1 MYLKPIRE
9 FPQYYI
15 TKDGKVWSTKTKKWL
30 KPSLDGYGYLQVKL
44 CKDGKMYNRKVHRLV
59 LETFVGSCPGGMQTC
74 HNNGIRTD
82 NRLEN
87 LRWDTRSNNA
97 YDAVKHG
104 TCNLLG
110 NKIKRAN
117 GEKQHCAKLTEQD
130 VRMIVYIYRTGE
142 FSQREIAKIFKVTQ
156 PTIGKIVTGQNW
168 KHIWKGEDCVDEK
181 IPSRGSCRKTF

>member
-1 MYLKPIRE
+1 MDNKFIERKLMKQIENYPD
-9 FPQYYI
+9 YSI
-15 TKDGKVWSTKTKKWL
+15 TKDGRIWSEKRERWL
-30 KPSLDGYGYLQVKL
+30 KPILGSHGYLYIVLYK
-44 CKDGKMYNRKVHRLV
+44 NRKDHIKLIHRLV
-59 LETFVGSCPGGMQTC
+59 LETFVGPCPKGMEAC

-117 GEKQHCAKLTEQD
+117 GEKHCCAKLTEQD
-130 VRMIVYIYRTGE
+130 IRMIIYMCKTGE
-142 FSQREIAKIFKVTQ
+142 FTQKEIANIYNIHPSNITH
-156 PTIGKIVTGQNW
+156 IVTGKNW
-168 KHIWKGEDCVDEK
+168 KCVWKEN
-181 IPSRGSCRKTF
+181 